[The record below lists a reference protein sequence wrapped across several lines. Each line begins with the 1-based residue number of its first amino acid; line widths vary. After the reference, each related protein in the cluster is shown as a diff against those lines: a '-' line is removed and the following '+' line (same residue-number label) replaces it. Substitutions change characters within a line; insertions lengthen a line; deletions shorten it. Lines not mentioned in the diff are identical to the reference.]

1 MSSTEL
7 GTSLATIHRRRRFI
21 LELIASA
28 VVLGFLINAF
38 TTCLFCYLD
47 PQCANPTYWST
58 SAAICGLILLV
69 FTVAIGSYLLS
80 RKETEES
87 GLSMMLGFDV
97 DQSACTVA
105 IIGPS
110 DYPPVRHAQTLFAA
124 VKGEMEHPFAKGW
137 RGPKPIDDPD
147 FRPGDYCWE
156 AIVELLEAII
166 VLLLQRYGKETLTY
180 SAHLKGEFRRLAG
193 RLEPRRMDRS
203 DPHWNAL
210 LERNRF
216 LRRRGIEKLY
226 LPPNAWITTDYPQP
240 RYGEIAGRRD
250 LIVITQCG
258 SLTFSISPNWTLL
271 GKRARALSGL
281 SLPDPKRV
289 CLLYI
294 PIEVRL
300 EVGGFLSLSPTADQK
315 ADYHYRWF
323 QKLIDNARR
332 RMNWGVYVREK
343 GSSHDG

>member
-7 GTSLATIHRRRRFI
+7 GSSLATIRRRRRFI
-21 LELIASA
+21 LELIGSA
-28 VVLGFLINAF
+28 VVMGFLINAF

-47 PQCANPTYWST
+47 PRCANPTYWGT
-58 SAAICGLILLV
+58 WAAMCGLILLV
-69 FTVAIGSYLLS
+69 FTMIVGGYLLS

-87 GLSMMLGFDV
+87 GLSVMLGFDV

-124 VKGEMEHPFAKGW
+124 VKGEMEQPFAKAW
-137 RGPKPIDDPD
+137 RGPKLIDDPD
-147 FRPGDYCWE
+147 FGPGDYCWE
-156 AIVELLEAII
+156 AIVELLEALI
-166 VLLLQRYGKETLTY
+166 VLLLQRYGEETLTY
-180 SAHLKGEFRRLAG
+180 SAHHKGEFRRLAG
-193 RLEPRRMDRS
+193 RLEPTRLDRS
-203 DPHWNAL
+203 DPRWNAL

-216 LRRRGIEKLY
+216 LRQRGIQKLY
-226 LPPNAWITTDYPQP
+226 LPPNAWIRTDYPQP

-250 LIVITQCG
+250 LIVMTQCG

-271 GKRARALSGL
+271 RKKTSALSGL
-281 SLPDPKRV
+281 SLPHSKRA

-294 PIEVRL
+294 PIELRF
-300 EVGGFLSLSPTADQK
+300 EVGGFHPLSPKADQK
-315 ADYHYRWF
+315 VDYHYRWF

-332 RMNWGVYVREK
+332 RMNWGIYVREK